1 MMKKP
6 PKKILVID
14 DDPGT
19 IRLLEKWLRV
29 GGRLTITAANAA
41 SGLSRAKKENP
52 DLILLDIRL
61 PDLNGVE
68 LARLLHRNPVTKD
81 IPIIFITISIDVKK
95 DKGDQ
100 FIEVDGVSLRAFAK
114 PLHNPKL
121 LNEIRKAINR
131 QKNQNLKT
139 KRAKPL
145 SKLENFKK
153 L

>member
-1 MMKKP
+1 MKKP

-61 PDLNGVE
+61 PDLNGID
-68 LARLLHRNPVTKD
+68 LARLLHRNPITKD
-81 IPIIFITISIDVKK
+81 IPIIFITICIDVKK

-100 FIEVDGVSLRAFAK
+100 MIEIDGVSYRAFAK

-121 LNEIRKAINR
+121 LAEIRRTVNLSE
-131 QKNQNLKT
+131 NQSRKT
-139 KRAKPL
+139 KRTA
-145 SKLENFKK
+145 S
-153 L
+153 

>member
-1 MMKKP
+1 MKKP

-61 PDLNGVE
+61 PDLNGID
-68 LARLLHRNPVTKD
+68 LARLIHRNPITKD
-81 IPIIFITISIDVKK
+81 IPIIFITICIDVKK

-100 FIEVDGVSLRAFAK
+100 MIEIDGVSYRAFAK

-121 LNEIRKAINR
+121 LAEIRRTVNLSE
-131 QKNQNLKT
+131 NQSRKT
-139 KRAKPL
+139 KKTA
-145 SKLENFKK
+145 S
-153 L
+153 